1 MTSTLCKMLARTNWA
16 LSYIFLRK
24 KSIFDR
30 PTIIRV
36 QVWPSN
42 SKTRCS
48 WSCNFQNRLYL
59 TIRLFWRV
67 VLLKLTT
74 PSSGATYHLLF
85 LSSLSSFS
93 LSSPFLC
100 SGTLGRRQLFS
111 GGCRQAW
118 AFAPACACILYV
130 LSSVVRGSQA
140 SIWVDVPVYSEIRWL
155 AVLVRT
161 HFVPTAGRSPILGRA
176 VVGAHEGGVGKGA
189 REVSERLV
197 WWIWNPWRESSWF
210 CQQRGGGSSLAN
222 GD

>member
-1 MTSTLCKMLARTNWA
+1 MTCTLCKMLARTNWA

-42 SKTRCS
+42 SKTTCS

-93 LSSPFLC
+93 PFLC
-100 SGTLGRRQLFS
+100 SGALGLFFGGGDKLTCGPYCHVSFISAKPPFKTARWSNINGFDSLMVKHIRFWSCMAKIKLGR
-111 GGCRQAW
+111 
-118 AFAPACACILYV
+118 
-130 LSSVVRGSQA
+130 
-140 SIWVDVPVYSEIRWL
+140 
-155 AVLVRT
+155 
-161 HFVPTAGRSPILGRA
+161 
-176 VVGAHEGGVGKGA
+176 
-189 REVSERLV
+189 
-197 WWIWNPWRESSWF
+197 
-210 CQQRGGGSSLAN
+210 
-222 GD
+222 

>member
-42 SKTRCS
+42 SKTTCS

-85 LSSLSSFS
+85 LSSLSSFLFLSFFS
-93 LSSPFLC
+93 LSLLRHSRPSTTLLWRVSASLSLC
-100 SGTLGRRQLFS
+100 TSLRLHLICALLRRAWKSSQHLSGCPCILRDPLVGSSRADALRADSREISDSRQSGRR
-111 GGCRQAW
+111 
-118 AFAPACACILYV
+118 
-130 LSSVVRGSQA
+130 
-140 SIWVDVPVYSEIRWL
+140 
-155 AVLVRT
+155 
-161 HFVPTAGRSPILGRA
+161 
-176 VVGAHEGGVGKGA
+176 
-189 REVSERLV
+189 
-197 WWIWNPWRESSWF
+197 SSWR
-210 CQQRGGGSSLAN
+210 RGWEGS
-222 GD
+222 